1 MFIDNCTNKMSD
13 EMAEYGALS
22 DYNKFT
28 RIGGKWRITP
38 ISNWLTFLSLQF
50 NYCTEKKK

>member
-1 MFIDNCTNKMSD
+1 MFINNCANKMSD